1 MRRGGNL
8 SVRFIKL
15 VWSVGMLAAVA
26 PFWLFMKAV
35 EVIRVGLGLII
46 IIIVLGL
53 FWESGLIQG
62 LWQGEESARTSRAGG
77 EARRDRAR
85 ARQEA
90 LDGRAAPRGG
100 GRMPSAIPLIA
111 KGDFARLARQR
122 MPPWDYPALS
132 HWRLS
137 GGGPRWYAN
146 AGQGPASRVGR
157 KTMKASS
164 KRRGRT

>member
-100 GRMPSAIPLIA
+100 GRRPEAIRQSKEDRRREDAAARRA
-111 KGDFARLARQR
+111 KARYQIEER
-122 MPPWDYPALS
+122 
-132 HWRLS
+132 RLLEE
-137 GGGPRWYAN
+137 RVL
-146 AGQGPASRVGR
+146 GQ
-157 KTMKASS
+157 
-164 KRRGRT
+164 KR